1 MIGNMMFFRSMLW
14 VCPAACLL
22 AQTPPPAQPNA
33 TPVPKPTVTFS
44 PAAPA
49 AMPTVAPDK
58 VIITVGDQ
66 KITAAQFDEIIE
78 ALPQQYR
85 APARGSARKQFA
97 DNLVRILVLSQE
109 GKKRGL
115 DGSAEYKTQ
124 VQFQSANILAGMTY
138 EEMGKE
144 VKIDDAELRKYY
156 DEHRAD
162 FDQVHA
168 RHILVRMKG
177 SPLPVKPGQKDLTDE
192 EALAKAQD
200 LKKKL
205 DGGADFADLAKQE
218 SDDTGSGPHGGDLG
232 FFHHNQM
239 VPAFADAAFKMKPG
253 EVSEPVKSQF
263 GYHIIKVEAVKSFDE
278 LKPEIEKK
286 VRPEMAAKA
295 LEELQKKDAVELD
308 PVFFAP
314 PAAPHVPSLLPG
326 INHPPASPK

>member
-1 MIGNMMFFRSMLW
+1 MSFRSMLW

-22 AQTPPPAQPNA
+22 AQTPPPGNAPSAGPNA
-33 TPVPKPTVTFS
+33 TPVPKPSVTFS
-44 PAAPA
+44 PSAPA
-49 AMPTVAPDK
+49 AVPTVAPDK

-85 APARGSARKQFA
+85 ASARGAARKQFA
-97 DNLVRILVLSQE
+97 DNLVRIMVLSQE

-115 DGSAEYKTQ
+115 DASAQFKTQ

-144 VKIDDAELRKYY
+144 VKVDDAELRKYY
-156 DEHRAD
+156 DEHRSD

-168 RHILVRMKG
+168 QHILVRVKG
-177 SPLPVKPGQKDLTDE
+177 SPLPLKPGQNDLTDA
-192 EALAKAQD
+192 EALAKAQE

-205 DGGADFADLAKQE
+205 DAGADFSELAKQE
-218 SDDTGSGPHGGDLG
+218 SDDTGSGSRGGDLG

-239 VPAFADAAFKMKPG
+239 VPAFADAAFKLKPG

-263 GYHIIKVEAVKSFDE
+263 GYHIIKVEAVKSYDE

-286 VRPEMAAKA
+286 VRPEMAAKE
-295 LEELQKKDAVELD
+295 LEDLQKKSAVELD

-314 PAAPHVPSLLPG
+314 AAPPHVPSLLPG
-326 INHPPASPK
+326 VPPPSSR